1 MYTVTCCFC
10 VVVKWSQVKGQ
21 NQYVWCV
28 IAMDTRLTNRFIYI
42 IAGPTGYGKK
52 TFVTRLLRYTDSLID
67 WPPQKTDVV
76 LRRMATYVHD
86 ADGDDPVDLKR
97 ETPEHDEHFPRR
109 LR

>member
-1 MYTVTCCFC
+1 MGSFD
-10 VVVKWSQVKGQ
+10 
-21 NQYVWCV
+21 
-28 IAMDTRLTNRFIYI
+28 AMDTRLTNRFIYI
-42 IAGPTGYGKK
+42 IAGPTGCGKK

-67 WPPQKTDVV
+67 WPPQKTDAII
-76 LRRMATYVHD
+76 RRMATYVHD